1 MNEKYL
7 NKIEYDKI
15 INLLTKHVDS
25 EPGKKTANEIH
36 PMTDLDTI
44 RSSLEEISSSIYFV
58 KAKGK
63 PNFEGLR
70 EIDSIIKRLNVKGT
84 LNNKE
89 LLIIKDNS
97 YLARKAYEA
106 SESISIYCKNEVDDI
121 KTKMSSLVPLYDLES
136 EIRRCIISEDD
147 IADDAS
153 SELMRIR
160 RAIFKNQDAIKEKLI
175 SFTKSE
181 RYKKYLQESIIT
193 IRQDRYV
200 LPVKNEYKNEVKGV
214 VHDTSQTGSTLFI
227 EPIEIVNLNNKIREL
242 LTEEKKE
249 IEKIL
254 KLLSEQCAIYS
265 EQISENF
272 NTCCYLDVAFGK
284 ASFALTYKGTVPE
297 INNNRIIRLFNAR
310 HPLISPETV
319 VPIDF
324 KIGED
329 YTILVITGPN
339 TGGKTVSLKTV
350 GLLTAMTQSGLA
362 IPVNEGSAVAV
373 FSDIFVDIGDEQSI
387 EQNLS
392 TFSSHM
398 TNIIN
403 ILKQANSESL
413 VLLDELG
420 AGTDPVEGSALA
432 LAIIDTLKQKSITSV
447 ATTHY
452 TELKT
457 YASVTENVENASCE
471 FDVKTLKPTYRLLIG
486 IPGKSNALYIS
497 RRLGLSEDIISK
509 ANSSIDNKN
518 SDYEDI
524 ILALEK
530 NRQKMEKERLK
541 ASEYKNQIEQ
551 IKKQL
556 EKEQQNIEK
565 EKAKIL
571 EKAEND
577 AKKLIDRA
585 IEKAELL
592 IKEIDNLKRN
602 NITVNAKAEAEFRS
616 VIRQTKELFDSTDNE
631 DKVYNNTQ
639 ADTEIKI
646 GDTVM
651 LIELRQKASVL
662 TNPDK
667 NGDIT
672 IQAGIIKMSVNINDV
687 SLVDEQK
694 QINERLKSKIIK
706 SSSPAKMEIDIR
718 GNTMFESES
727 KLDQFIEQGFYA
739 GLHELSII
747 HGKGTGALR
756 KGVHDYLKRNS
767 YVKSFRIGA
776 YGEGEAGVTVVFLKE
791 KNL

>member
-1 MNEKYL
+1 
-7 NKIEYDKI
+7 
-15 INLLTKHVDS
+15 
-25 EPGKKTANEIH
+25 
-36 PMTDLDTI
+36 
-44 RSSLEEISSSIYFV
+44 
-58 KAKGK
+58 
-63 PNFEGLR
+63 
-70 EIDSIIKRLNVKGT
+70 
-84 LNNKE
+84 
-89 LLIIKDNS
+89 
-97 YLARKAYEA
+97 
-106 SESISIYCKNEVDDI
+106 
-121 KTKMSSLVPLYDLES
+121 
-136 EIRRCIISEDD
+136 
-147 IADDAS
+147 
-153 SELMRIR
+153 
-160 RAIFKNQDAIKEKLI
+160 
-175 SFTKSE
+175 
-181 RYKKYLQESIIT
+181 
-193 IRQDRYV
+193 
-200 LPVKNEYKNEVKGV
+200 
-214 VHDTSQTGSTLFI
+214 
-227 EPIEIVNLNNKIREL
+227 
-242 LTEEKKE
+242 
-249 IEKIL
+249 
-254 KLLSEQCAIYS
+254 
-265 EQISENF
+265 
-272 NTCCYLDVAFGK
+272 
-284 ASFALTYKGTVPE
+284 
-297 INNNRIIRLFNAR
+297 
-310 HPLISPETV
+310 
-319 VPIDF
+319 
-324 KIGED
+324 
-329 YTILVITGPN
+329 
-339 TGGKTVSLKTV
+339 
-350 GLLTAMTQSGLA
+350 
-362 IPVNEGSAVAV
+362 
-373 FSDIFVDIGDEQSI
+373 
-387 EQNLS
+387 
-392 TFSSHM
+392 M

-432 LAIIDTLKQKSITSV
+432 LAIIDTLKQKNITSV

-518 SDYEDI
+518 SDYEVI

-571 EKAEND
+571 EKAEKD